1 MLDLCDPKLTYSL
14 LCFLLTSLLTTPL
27 TKTKDLSPNFSL
39 WIYGRSGTGK
49 TSIAELFS
57 KVFDKTNMLHV
68 DAFRNTMKKL
78 V

>member
-1 MLDLCDPKLTYSL
+1 MFPVNFILQHL
-14 LCFLLTSLLTTPL
+14 L